1 MLFGGSV
8 EPRIESLEMFG
19 DESLGGVLPRCAI
32 GADSGVSGP
41 WREPLVSEVDR
52 SLAGA
57 ILNSLRRDAPN
68 DEARLGRV
76 SSLWVIDSIKFWP
89 RTIPW
94 NGTADNLLIESTG
107 LFTGGLC
114 ERQSDRGRV
123 WTSDLLSIRNSFV
136 DKTS

>member
-1 MLFGGSV
+1 MNNLLFGGSV
-8 EPRIESLEMFG
+8 EDRIESLEMFG

-52 SLAGA
+52 SLAGDM
-57 ILNSLRRDAPN
+57 LNSRRRDAPI

-76 SSLWVIDSIKFWP
+76 SPLWVFDSIKFWS

-94 NGTADNLLIESTG
+94 NGTADNLLIGSSG
-107 LFTGGLC
+107 LLTRGLG
-114 ERQSDRGRV
+114 EGPS
-123 WTSDLLSIRNSFV
+123 
-136 DKTS
+136 